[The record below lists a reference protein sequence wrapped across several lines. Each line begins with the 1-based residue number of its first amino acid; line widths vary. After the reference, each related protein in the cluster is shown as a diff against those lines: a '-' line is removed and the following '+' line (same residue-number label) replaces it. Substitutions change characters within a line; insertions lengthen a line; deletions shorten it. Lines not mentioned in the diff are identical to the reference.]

1 MTPLELFNLFTDF
14 GIEFELLSIKTSYLC
29 DGKVL
34 AVWSLKV
41 KTWQFDELL
50 IDVLLDKTELS
61 WTYGRLGKGFYFVN
75 FYFMK
80 GV

>member
-1 MTPLELFNLFTDF
+1 MTPLELFNLFTEF
-14 GIEFELLSIKTSYLC
+14 GIEFEMLSIKTSYLC

-34 AVWSLKV
+34 VVWSLKV

-61 WTYGRLGKGFYFVN
+61 WNYGRLEKGFYFVN

>member
-1 MTPLELFNLFTDF
+1 MNPLELFNLFTDN
-14 GIEFELLSIKTSYLC
+14 GIEFQLMSIKTSFLG

-61 WTYGRLGKGFYFVN
+61 WNYGRLGKGFYFVN

>member
-1 MTPLELFNLFTDF
+1 MNTIDLFNIFTNI
-14 GIEFELLSIKTSYLC
+14 GIEFQLMSVKTSYVC

-61 WTYGRLGKGFYFVN
+61 WNYGTLEKGFYFVN
-75 FYFMK
+75 FYIMK

>member
-1 MTPLELFNLFTDF
+1 
-14 GIEFELLSIKTSYLC
+14 
-29 DGKVL
+29 L
-34 AVWSLKV
+34 AVWSIKV

-61 WTYGRLGKGFYFVN
+61 WNYVRLEKGFYFVN

-80 GV
+80 GF